1 MTLSTTITGPDTP
14 GIPPVLIAHGLFGQG
29 RNLGVIA
36 RQLAET
42 RRVVSVDMRNHGASG
57 RCRNVTGMSGRYTS
71 DLLDALTHLRADGR
85 VTGALGCLA
94 MSFSTWEPW
103 VSQFP

>member
-1 MTLSTTITGPDTP
+1 MTLSTTITGTDTP

-42 RRVVSVDMRNHGASG
+42 RRVVSVDMRNPG
-57 RCRNVTGMSGRYTS
+57 
-71 DLLDALTHLRADGR
+71 D
-85 VTGALGCLA
+85 
-94 MSFSTWEPW
+94 
-103 VSQFP
+103 